1 MFLLVTEGLC
11 WARTSERQTS
21 RLRRKYLS
29 AVLRQDASFH
39 DKANG
44 AATAYQIVSSISAD
58 TLAIQSV
65 LSEKVHT
72 FITSLL
78 PNLLLVKISDA
89 SINIFIK

>member
-1 MFLLVTEGLC
+1 MFLLVTEGLS

-39 DKANG
+39 DKPNG

-72 FITSLL
+72 FITLH
-78 PNLLLVKISDA
+78 PNLLLVKISDV
-89 SINIFIK
+89 SINTFIK